1 VARGGRHDFEVNLQ
15 VGCRSR
21 LLSADQNLRGRLEEI
36 EGRQWLIVASS
47 LYQTLLLPYPD
58 WCQEDVQA
66 LALRKHQERD
76 WEHRDLV
83 RDVQEV
89 VTTALALVVKPECP
103 QATGMTIR
111 LGSGNSI
118 SDQVAE
124 APGFIVRLREPV
136 PVVPEG
142 GFRCGK
148 VTVDLSGEPTPR
160 LAARVPAG
168 DLAAARDSIQCAV
181 RLAADYVSK
190 ISGEGRVPASLA
202 LDVTVD
208 GKVVQTNTL
217 ERRYGWHAPASSRGA
232 RAPAF
237 RGEPLA
243 PRAGPAAAQPGRRGA
258 DRSQSRARGNPG
270 RAGGSPFRSLRLG
283 CGGSPAGLARARFTG
298 CRRPARR

>member
-1 VARGGRHDFEVNLQ
+1 VSSARRIVHPAHLAARHRVRFAASIAQ
-15 VGCRSR
+15 AQ
-21 LLSADQNLRGRLEEI
+21 SADQNLRGRLEEI

-47 LYQTLLLPYPD
+47 LYQSLLLPYPD
-58 WCQEDVQA
+58 WCQMDVQA

-83 RDVQEV
+83 RGVQEV

-136 PVVPEG
+136 PVVPKG

-190 ISGEGRVPASLA
+190 VSGEGRVPARLE

-217 ERRYGWHAPASSRGA
+217 ELSESGIYRLSVEAI
-232 RAPAF
+232 
-237 RGEPLA
+237 
-243 PRAGPAAAQPGRRGA
+243 AGKVA
-258 DRSQSRARGNPG
+258 D
-270 RAGGSPFRSLRLG
+270 FELRIV
-283 CGGSPAGLARARFTG
+283 RIR
-298 CRRPARR
+298 